1 MKSRRALVVVLGI
14 AALVGW
20 GTSAAAHTAL
30 VSSSPA
36 PGAAVES
43 PAVVSL
49 TFSEPLL
56 AIGAGIFVL
65 DAEGVEHAA
74 GAAYFPEPATIQ
86 VDVLPLAPGA
96 YTAAWRVVADDGHPI
111 EGRLPFTVVAAPSPT
126 PSATGQSATP
136 SSTRASSPS
145 PTVSAA
151 TVSGATVSAGT
162 VPATDAAQ
170 PQGQVWVTIA
180 ATLAAIALIA
190 VAVFF
195 SRPKDAATGSRGRS
209 NR

>member
-1 MKSRRALVVVLGI
+1 MKGRRPLVVLLGI

-49 TFSEPLL
+49 TFNEPLL
-56 AIGAGIFVL
+56 AIGAGISVL
-65 DAEGVEHAA
+65 DAEGVEQAA
-74 GAAYFPEPATIQ
+74 GAAYFPEPSTIQ
-86 VDVLPLAPGA
+86 VDVQPLAPGA
-96 YTAAWRVVADDGHPI
+96 YTAVWRVVADDGHPI
-111 EGRLPFTVVAAPSPT
+111 EGTLPFTVVAAPSPT
-126 PSATGQSATP
+126 PSATGPSAAP
-136 SSTRASSPS
+136 SSTLVSSPS
-145 PTVSAA
+145 RTVSAA
-151 TVSGATVSAGT
+151 TVPDATASGATV
-162 VPATDAAQ
+162 PASGAAE
-170 PQGQVWVTIA
+170 PKGLVWVTIA

-195 SRPKDAATGSRGRS
+195 SLPKDPATGSRRRI